1 MTRILIVD
9 DEEKIRNMIR
19 KYAEYEGFQTDE
31 AKDGLEAVQKCE
43 KNKYDLCVMDI
54 MMPNL
59 DGFSAVKEIKKTHPR
74 MPFIMLS
81 ALGEEYD
88 KIHGFDIGVDD
99 YVVKPFSSKELMMR
113 IHAILKRVHP
123 ASGSQETFHLKDLAI
138 DYNARVVTIK
148 GERLNLSP
156 KEYELLVYLVKNAG
170 IALTREQILQT
181 VWGYDFYGDDRTLD
195 THIKLLRKNLGEYS
209 RYLVTLRGVGYRFEK
224 ENQSEVENS

>member
-1 MTRILIVD
+1 
-9 DEEKIRNMIR
+9 
-19 KYAEYEGFQTDE
+19 
-31 AKDGLEAVQKCE
+31 
-43 KNKYDLCVMDI
+43 MDI

-59 DGFSAVKEIKKTHPR
+59 DGFSACKEIKKTQPDL
-74 MPFIMLS
+74 PFIMLS

-88 KIHGFDIGVDD
+88 KVHGFDLGVDD

-123 ASGSQETFHLKDLAI
+123 SSGGQETFHLKDLAI
-138 DYNARVVTIK
+138 DYNARVVTIR

-224 ENQSEVENS
+224 ENQSEVENR